1 MLSNEHKNIADFSEV
16 VGIAQQLIRFDST
29 NNGIIEADV
38 EAQAASYVM
47 DLLREVGYQ
56 PEWIE
61 PVKGRPSLVLRI
73 PGRNRERG
81 GLVVHGH
88 LDVVPAI
95 REDWSVD
102 PFGGEIIDG
111 VLWGRGAVDMKN
123 MDAMIIAVLRHM
135 ARINYVPE
143 RDLTVAMFA
152 DEEAGGKV
160 GAHWLVDHRPELFE
174 GATHAISEV
183 GGYNTYVNGKRV
195 YLLQTAEK
203 GLTWY
208 RLLARGKAGHG
219 SQVNEDNAV
228 TKLAQAL
235 AAIGAEKWPLQLT
248 DTVRQLLIGVSDLTG
263 LPFDPEDPQTID
275 KLIDSLGAA
284 KTFVGATLRT
294 GSNPT
299 QINGGYKVNV
309 IPQCAEGGVDVRPI
323 PGTEE
328 AVAKR
333 IIELVGDVELERLH
347 DDDGIEFP
355 FEGSTVEAM
364 VNALEAEDPDAMV
377 LPYMLSAGT
386 DNKALA
392 RLGIKGY
399 GFAPVQLPPGFDFPA
414 MFHAANERI
423 PVDSLYFGSR
433 VLWNFLQN
441 A

>member
-1 MLSNEHKNIADFSEV
+1 MTSFQPSSGDFSDV
-16 VGIAQQLIRFDST
+16 VEIAQQLIRIDTS
-29 NNGIIEADV
+29 NHGVIEADV
-38 EAQAASYVM
+38 ETQAAHYVM
-47 DLLREVGYQ
+47 ELLQEVGYEPQ
-56 PEWIE
+56 WIE
-61 PVKGRPSLVLRI
+61 PVKGRPSVVLRV
-73 PGRNRERG
+73 PGKNRERG
-81 GLVVHGH
+81 GLVIHGH
-88 LDVVPAI
+88 LDVVPAVAQ
-95 REDWSVD
+95 DWDVD
-102 PFGGEIIDG
+102 PFSGEIIDG

-123 MDAMIIAVLRHM
+123 MDAMIISVLRHM
-135 ARINYVPE
+135 ARTNYVPE
-143 RDLTVAMFA
+143 RDLIVAMFA

-160 GAHWLVDHRPELFE
+160 GAHWLVEHKPELFA

-208 RLLARGKAGHG
+208 KLLARGKAGHG

-235 AAIGAEKWPLQLT
+235 AAIGSEKWQLQLT
-248 DTVRQLLIGVSDLTG
+248 DTVRELLAGVSELTG
-263 LPFDPEDPQTID
+263 LPFDPEDPETID
-275 KLIDSLGAA
+275 RLIDALGSA

-294 GSNPT
+294 GANPT
-299 QINGGYKVNV
+299 QLQGGYKVNV
-309 IPQCAEGGVDVRPI
+309 IPQTAEGGVDVRPI
-323 PGTEE
+323 PGTEAE
-328 AVAKR
+328 VARR
-333 IIELVGDVELERLH
+333 IAQLAGDVELEKIH
-347 DDDGIEFP
+347 DDAGIEFP
-355 FEGSTVEAM
+355 FAGETVEAM
-364 VNALEAEDPDAMV
+364 VRALEAEDPQAVV

-392 RLGIKGY
+392 RLGIQGY

-433 VLWNFLQN
+433 VLWRFLQN